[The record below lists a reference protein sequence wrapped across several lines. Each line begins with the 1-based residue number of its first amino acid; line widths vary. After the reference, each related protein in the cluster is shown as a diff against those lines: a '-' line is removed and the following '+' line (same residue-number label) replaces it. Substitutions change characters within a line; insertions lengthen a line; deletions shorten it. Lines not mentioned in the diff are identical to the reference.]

1 MAEELFNEDELDAF
15 GEIVNIAM
23 GRAGAI
29 LAEAFS
35 GFVHLRVPEIRTV
48 GLAAI
53 AETRARLTRSYERIS
68 ALHQEFFGELAG
80 DVAIV
85 YGPASYSALREV
97 LGFDDR
103 DGDGRRQR
111 EELLLEL
118 GNALASAC
126 INELGTQLGLRTGL
140 RAPRVAVFDLAAEQA
155 VPRLLDDLP
164 AWTGQTVQ
172 VAIVFHL
179 EAHDVPFEM
188 LITVHPDSLPDVR
201 RALAKHL

>member
-1 MAEELFNEDELDAF
+1 MADALFSEDELDVF

-23 GRAGAI
+23 GRAGSA

-48 GLAAI
+48 GASAAG
-53 AETRARLTRSYERIS
+53 ETRDRLIRTYERIS
-68 ALHQEFFGELAG
+68 ALNQEFLGKLSG
-80 DVAIV
+80 DVTVI
-85 YGPASYSALREV
+85 YGPASYAALREV

-118 GNALASAC
+118 GNALASTC
-126 INELGTQLGLRTGL
+126 IMELGDQLGLRTGL
-140 RAPRVAVFDLAAEQA
+140 RAPRVAVFDVPSDKA
-155 VPRLLDDLP
+155 VKHIFDDSP
-164 AWTGQTVQ
+164 AWKGQTVQ

-179 EAHDVPFEM
+179 EAHDVPFEL
-188 LITVHPDSLPDVR
+188 LITLHPDCLPDVKQ
-201 RALAKHL
+201 ALAKHL